1 MGKKAKQKQRR
12 QDKKNGKV
20 SSLVDKYE
28 SMGAVPEFQGGH
40 RGAGGD
46 DYYQKME
53 SKRERRNAIVGDPR
67 DMPFSPPIDTGVAAP
82 MDSPYGQSHNP
93 MIDGMLMGLFKA
105 AQQTGDRICSI
116 VMGENVCFGN

>member
-1 MGKKAKQKQRR
+1 MSQEYAQKKAKQKQRR

-28 SMGAVPEFQGGH
+28 NMGAVPEFQGGH

-46 DYYQKME
+46 DYHQQME
-53 SKRERRNAIVGDPR
+53 NKRERRNAIVGDPR
-67 DMPFSPPIDTGVAAP
+67 ELHQASEPIGAPPAPP
-82 MDSPYGQSHNP
+82 MDSPYGHSLDSYQSRGHQGNNP

-105 AQQTGDRICSI
+105 AQQ
-116 VMGENVCFGN
+116 